1 MLESS
6 TKKLEP
12 DTAKPAVG
20 MRVRG
25 AVSALVGTML
35 EYFDFQIY
43 GLAAALV
50 FGRLFFSDASPAMG
64 LLLSFASYGT
74 GFLARPVG
82 ALFFGWM
89 GDRYGRKPVLII
101 TIALMGFSTTLT
113 GCLPT
118 YGQIGLWAPV
128 LLVCLRLGQGFGAGA
143 ELAGA
148 AVLLSEFATPRN
160 RGLMGSIAAMGTNLG
175 TLFAAGFWAVLALLP
190 SEDLLSWGWRI
201 PFLGSFVVL
210 IGALIIRSQ
219 LSETPVFSE
228 TMLAEPVE
236 RRRPVSELLHGG
248 RRPFFLGLGLRIG
261 ESGTSYLIQA
271 FLIGYVVSGLGL
283 ARSVGTTALLIASLV
298 GFISVPFAGWL
309 SDRVG
314 RRLVYRLSS
323 GFLVLFA
330 FPAWAMVHSGSPIA
344 IGVVVILSMNLG
356 ILSLFAVQSSYLSE
370 LFGSRYRY
378 TGLSLSKEVGAIL
391 SGGLAPTVASALLIW
406 FDQAWWPIAVY
417 QVVLAG
423 ISFATTFLAPE
434 TKGRDL
440 LLPEN
445 AS

>member
-1 MLESS
+1 MDV
-6 TKKLEP
+6 TDANGP
-12 DTAKPAVG
+12 GITASG
-20 MRVRG
+20 TNMRVRG
-25 AVSALVGTML
+25 AVSALIGTML

-50 FGRLFFSDASPAMG
+50 FGKLFFSDATPAVG
-64 LLLSFASYGT
+64 LLLSFASYAT

-101 TIALMGFSTTLT
+101 TIALMGISTTLT

-118 YGQIGLWAPV
+118 YDQIGLWAPV

-148 AVLLSEFATPRN
+148 AVLLSEFATARN
-160 RGLMGSIAAMGTNLG
+160 RGLMGSIAALGTNLG
-175 TLFAAGFWAVLALLP
+175 TLLAAGFWAVLALMP
-190 SEDLLSWGWRI
+190 SEALLSWGWRI
-201 PFLGSFVVL
+201 PFLGSIVVL
-210 IGALIIRSQ
+210 VGALIIRSH

-228 TMLAEPVE
+228 TMLAEPKE
-236 RRRPVSELLHGG
+236 RRQPVGELMKSGG
-248 RRPFFLGLGLRIG
+248 RPFFVGLGLRIG

-283 ARSVGTTALLIASLV
+283 ARSVGTTALLVASFL
-298 GFISVPFAGWL
+298 GFASVPFAGWL

-330 FPAWAMVHSGSPIA
+330 FPAWALVHSGNPIA
-344 IGVVVILSMNLG
+344 IGVVVVLTMNLG
-356 ILSLFAVQSSYLSE
+356 ILCLFAVQSSYLSE

-378 TGLSLSKEVGAIL
+378 TGLSLSKEIGAIL

-406 FDQAWWPIAVY
+406 FNQEWWPIAAY

-423 ISFATTFLAPE
+423 ISFGTTFLAPE

-440 LLPEN
+440 MLPEN
-445 AS
+445 AL